1 MSVFVEDPALSR
13 RDNARRRLLTIAFI
27 TLFLVGLLLFALVIA
42 PDIGAAG
49 GCGGG

>member
-1 MSVFVEDPALSR
+1 MSIFVEDPALGR
-13 RDNARRRLLTIAFI
+13 RDKARRMVLTTALIAA
-27 TLFLVGLLLFALVIA
+27 FLAGVLLFALVIA